1 MTGVRFGRHFAAG
14 LFVLALASCG
24 GGGSGGGGGNPPPST
39 NRPPAFTSPATAS
52 VPENSAG
59 TIYTAA
65 ASDPD
70 GNALT
75 FSLSGGADRTRFAIT
90 PAGALSFVDPPDF
103 EAPDDADANNVYLLQ
118 LSVSDGTTSVTL
130 DLAVTVTNV
139 GPDAFRVTRVGAGF
153 AGPIDIAALP
163 DGTGRMLVVERAGRI
178 RILNPASG
186 AILPTPF
193 LDIAAQVSTDGER
206 GLLGVALAPN
216 FATSGTFYVFLTN
229 LAGSIEIRRYTTLS
243 GNRDRADP
251 TSADLILL
259 IPHPGF
265 NNHNGG
271 WIAFGPDGLLYLAT
285 GDGGGGGDPLGN
297 AQNRNSLLGK
307 ILRIDPSGD
316 AFPSDP
322 DRDYRI
328 PSGNPF
334 AGGGGAGEI
343 WAYGL
348 RNPFRASFDTVTGNL
363 WIGDVGQGAR
373 EEVNVMRPND
383 GGANFGWNVVEGTL
397 NFTGP
402 PQAGFTPPVT
412 EYSHGS
418 GARQGRS
425 ITGGRVYRGPVE
437 ALRGQYVFADF
448 ISGNIW
454 SLPVRWVSLGSTLS
468 SDRFFLR
475 RADFAPNA
483 GTLNNIVAFGED
495 GSGNLY
501 MVSLGGDI
509 FLLEAA

>member
-1 MTGVRFGRHFAAG
+1 MTGVRFGRHFAAR

-24 GGGSGGGGGNPPPST
+24 GGGYGGSGNPPPSA

-59 TIYTAA
+59 TVYTAT

-70 GNALT
+70 GNVLT
-75 FSLSGGADRTRFAIT
+75 FSLSGGADRGRFSIT
-90 PAGALSFVDPPDF
+90 AAGALSFVDPPDF
-103 EAPDDADANNVYLLQ
+103 EAPDDADANNVYLVQ
-118 LSVSDGTTSVTL
+118 ISASDGTNSVTL
-130 DLAVTVTNV
+130 DLAVTVTNL
-139 GPDAFRVTRVGAGF
+139 GPDSFRVTRVGTGF
-153 AGPIDIAALP
+153 AAPIDIAALP
-163 DGTGRMLVVERAGRI
+163 DGTGRILVVERAGRI

-193 LDIAAQVSTDGER
+193 LDITGQTTTDGER
-206 GLLGVALAPN
+206 GLLGLALAPD
-216 FATSGTFYVFLTN
+216 FQASGIFYIFLTN
-229 LAGSIEIRRYTTLS
+229 LAGNIEIRRYHTLA
-243 GNRDRADP
+243 GNRDQADP
-251 TSADLILL
+251 ASADLILA

-265 NNHNGG
+265 SNHNGG
-271 WIAFGPDGLLYLAT
+271 WIAFGPDDFLYLGI
-285 GDGGGGGDPLGN
+285 GDGGGSGDPNGN
-297 AQNRNSLLGK
+297 GQNRNTLLGK
-307 ILRIDPSGD
+307 ILRIDPAGD
-316 AFPSDP
+316 SFPADP
-322 DRDYRI
+322 NRDYRI
-328 PSGNPF
+328 PAGNPF
-334 AGGGGAGEI
+334 AGGGGAAEI

-348 RNPFRASFDTVTGNL
+348 RNPFRASFDGATGNL

-373 EEVNVMRPND
+373 EEVDLMRPQD

-412 EYSHGS
+412 EYSHGT
-418 GARQGRS
+418 GPRQGRS

-437 ALRGQYVFADF
+437 GLRGQYVFADF

-454 SLPVRWVSLGSTLS
+454 SLPVRWVSLGTTVS

-475 RADFAPNA
+475 RPDFTPNA
-483 GTLNNIVAFGED
+483 GTLNNIVAFGAD
-495 GSGNLY
+495 TVGNLY

-509 FLLEAA
+509 FRLEAA